1 MRTHLP
7 RLLIALAVIT
17 SPASV
22 LAQEIRTVIAE
33 GVGSDPQSA
42 AQNAAQ
48 NALTN
53 VVGSFIDANKQ
64 LEKRVQIADGI
75 RTQTSQ
81 IKTDIREYSQGSI
94 QSFEIVETKKDG
106 SFYRVTAKVGV
117 RIAEFRA
124 YIRKTSEGSVA
135 VDAGLFAEVATAK
148 SQSQSAAKLLADKIT
163 AVVSGEVVTFAVG
176 KPVPWRRLDEKT
188 QNEIS
193 SESRRQ
199 IAGGFFSSNI
209 DNIIRI
215 PITVSLDDS
224 FYQNLAA
231 TLKSIAKQSVNIVVG
246 DRDLAPCDRLDGV
259 HAQRT
264 GTCVGI
270 LDKKLSRGVLY
281 SFNEIDDELG
291 KLLEQGLKLSQG
303 RGGSKRV
310 GSGARPRDMMIN
322 THVSPLQVTL
332 LSAEGEELQ
341 NEEYE
346 DSYDRH
352 NKLERLWISRPSR
365 QYGED
370 YSPWRLF
377 RPNSCCNGPVFF
389 PSFTFYAYLAI
400 DPEIMK
406 KTASIRVRLAR

>member
-33 GVGSDPQSA
+33 GVGSDPQSS

-53 VVGSFIDANKQ
+53 VVGSFIDASKQ

-176 KPVPWRRLDEKT
+176 KPVSWRRLDEKT

-193 SESRRQ
+193 HKFGR
-199 IAGGFFSSNI
+199 FFSSNI

-231 TLKSIAKQSVNIVVG
+231 TLKSIAKKSLNIVVG
-246 DRDLAPCDRLDGV
+246 DEDLAPCDRLDGV

-281 SFNEIDDELG
+281 SFDDIDDELG
-291 KLLEQGLKLSQG
+291 KLLRQGLKISYA
-303 RGGSKRV
+303 GGT
-310 GSGARPRDMMIN
+310 PRDMMIN
-322 THVSPLQVTL
+322 TQVSPLQVTL

-346 DSYDRH
+346 DDSKFVRSD
-352 NKLERLWISRPSR
+352 KLERLWIPRPSSE
-365 QYGED
+365 YGE
-370 YSPWRLF
+370 YYVSWRLF

-389 PSFTFYAYLAI
+389 PSFTFYAYLKI

>member
-17 SPASV
+17 SPAAV
-22 LAQEIRTVIAE
+22 FAQLEPLRQSQRQPPAVVAQAPAPPQHQPECCDEIRTVIAE

-94 QSFEIVETKKDG
+94 QSFEIVDTKKDG

-135 VDAGLFAEVATAK
+135 VDAGLFAEIATAK

-188 QNEIS
+188 QHDAS
-193 SESRRQ
+193 QR
-199 IAGGFFSSNI
+199 FLSSNHDDI
-209 DNIIRI
+209 VRI
-215 PITVSLDDS
+215 PITVSSSVQLTRDTPT
-224 FYQNLAA
+224 A
-231 TLKSIAKQSVNIVVG
+231 TN
-246 DRDLAPCDRLDGV
+246 
-259 HAQRT
+259 
-264 GTCVGI
+264 
-270 LDKKLSRGVLY
+270 
-281 SFNEIDDELG
+281 
-291 KLLEQGLKLSQG
+291 
-303 RGGSKRV
+303 
-310 GSGARPRDMMIN
+310 
-322 THVSPLQVTL
+322 
-332 LSAEGEELQ
+332 
-341 NEEYE
+341 
-346 DSYDRH
+346 
-352 NKLERLWISRPSR
+352 
-365 QYGED
+365 
-370 YSPWRLF
+370 
-377 RPNSCCNGPVFF
+377 
-389 PSFTFYAYLAI
+389 
-400 DPEIMK
+400 
-406 KTASIRVRLAR
+406 